1 MRDENSGG
9 GGVGST
15 GWRPPNK
22 YYYPTN
28 FGNYNGSRR
37 DLAVD
42 YKMDYWNQTG
52 ELAPW
57 QINSLDWFTAG
68 PGWPSGDGLG
78 DGGGQGSWGGDQSL
92 EDSGGSGDG
101 YGGYQKPPP
110 PPITWSDKYHVN
122 GAPDW
127 WRGKVPSRYDPQA
140 EYATMLNSMLP
151 YLSPEDQRYTSSVLY
166 RMYPEVF
173 GGYNPETA
181 KMPDIPGTMETQ
193 ERRLMT
199 SAKRA
204 KQLLGTLNMVKQV
217 SPAGTKFGPGYEYL
231 RQLASVMRDFGAK
244 RNAGQTRQQ
253 YSQMVGALDPLTAE
267 TQGSQLSA
275 FSELTRM
282 LSQPYYTAGRVTPTS
297 QLENGQT
304 VFGEP
309 IRNYF

>member
-1 MRDENSGG
+1 MAQNNTSIFKSWYSHPEWWINQGAEVAPISPGKVAWYTGMIPNNAIMPIEDSPWGAPNSYVGGETPWDGTGGVEDLMTANESGG
-9 GGVGST
+9 GD
-15 GWRPPNK
+15 GW
-22 YYYPTN
+22 Y
-28 FGNYNGSRR
+28 S
-37 DLAVD
+37 
-42 YKMDYWNQTG
+42 
-52 ELAPW
+52 
-57 QINSLDWFTAG
+57 
-68 PGWPSGDGLG
+68 PGTPKEPKL
-78 DGGGQGSWGGDQSL
+78 
-92 EDSGGSGDG
+92 
-101 YGGYQKPPP
+101 

-127 WRGKVPSRYDPQA
+127 WRGKVPSRYDPQT

-151 YLSPEDQRYTSSVLY
+151 YLSPEDQRYTASVLY
-166 RMYPEVF
+166 RMYPDTF
-173 GGYNPETA
+173 GGYNPETTN
-181 KMPDIPGTMETQ
+181 MPDIPGTVETQ

-204 KQLLGTLNMVKQV
+204 KQLLGTLNMVKQA
-217 SPAGTKFGPGYEYL
+217 SPAGTEFGPGYAYL

-253 YSQMVGALDPLTAE
+253 YAQMAGALDPLAAE